1 MNTRVMA
8 SEMILVPD
16 GCPVGSVDGCTDGC
30 MVGII
35 TGCVLYYIQI
45 QMGVRKWEG
54 YETV

>member
-1 MNTRVMA
+1 MNTRVMV

-35 TGCVLYYIQI
+35 TGCVLYIQI
-45 QMGVRKWEG
+45 QMSVRKCEG
-54 YETV
+54 YEKV